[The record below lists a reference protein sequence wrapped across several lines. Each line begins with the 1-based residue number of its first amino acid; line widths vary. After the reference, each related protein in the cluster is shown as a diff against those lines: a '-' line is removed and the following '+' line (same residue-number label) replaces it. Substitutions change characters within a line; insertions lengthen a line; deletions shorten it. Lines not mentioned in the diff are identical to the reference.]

1 MDTRR
6 FELESDYFL
15 QILDTIDSGV
25 HIADH
30 QGNTL
35 WINKTVEK
43 MMGINRKDVIGIN
56 VAEQEQNG
64 IYSPS
69 VIRRALEQKKT
80 ITLVQRMQNGKK
92 YMSSAHILYNRK
104 NEPHYVIAH
113 GPDFNKIL
121 VEGSQVEIDE
131 IRLLLERYIRE
142 MRRAKVKQSYLF
154 REEHVFIGKSKA
166 FDTLTEFIEKVA
178 DVETTVLI
186 IGETGVGKNVVAEK
200 IHQTSERQENPFIH
214 INCAAIPEALLESEL
229 FGYQKGAFT
238 GANNSG
244 KLGLVKMAENGT
256 LFLDEVSELPL
267 PLQSKLLQLLQ
278 NKTYLPIGASE
289 TVKAN
294 VRIIAATNQDLEM
307 LVDQGKFRTD
317 LFYRLNVLPI
327 NIPPLRERQ
336 DDIFPL
342 LCFYLQNFNSKY
354 NRNRKL
360 SNEAIQALQ
369 QYRWPG
375 NIRELENVLEQ
386 LVIMSKKDEITL
398 ADLPQRYRVLAEKE
412 VHNFSVSQTA
422 CLKKTL
428 QDIEREIINQ
438 SYQEHKTTR
447 KTAKALGITQSSL
460 IRRLAKYNMDATRS

>member
-1 MDTRR
+1 MVTHR

-30 QGNTL
+30 KGNTI
-35 WINKTVEK
+35 WINRTVEK
-43 MMGINRKDVIGIN
+43 MIGIKREDLIGIN
-56 VAEQEQNG
+56 VSQQEQNG
-64 IYSPS
+64 MFSPS
-69 VIRRALEQKKT
+69 VIRTALEQKKKS
-80 ITLVQRMQNGKK
+80 TLVQRMQNGKK
-92 YMSSAHILYNRK
+92 YMVSAHILYNQK
-104 NEPHYVIAH
+104 NELQYVITH
-113 GPDFNKIL
+113 GPDFNKVL
-121 VEGSQVEIDE
+121 LEGSPAEVDE

-142 MRRAKVKQSYLF
+142 LRRANVKQSYF
-154 REEHVFIGKSKA
+154 GKEEPDFIGKSKA
-166 FDTLTEFIEKVA
+166 FDMLTEFIEKVS

-186 IGETGVGKNVVAEK
+186 AGETGVGKNVVAEH
-200 IHQTSERQENPFIH
+200 IHQLSERQGHPFIH

-238 GANNSG
+238 GANNNG
-244 KLGLVKMAENGT
+244 KLGLVKMAEKGT

-267 PLQSKLLQLLQ
+267 PLQSKLLHLLQ
-278 NKTYLPIGASE
+278 NKTYLPIGSFE

-307 LVDQGKFRTD
+307 LVEQGKFRAD

-327 NIPPLRERQ
+327 QIPPLRERQ

-342 LCFYLQNFNSKY
+342 LCFYLQKFNSN

-360 SNEAIQALQ
+360 SNEAIHALQ

-386 LVIMSKKDEITL
+386 LVIMSKQDEITL
-398 ADLPQRYRVLAEKE
+398 PDLPKRYLEQAEKE
-412 VHNFSVSQTA
+412 AHSFSVSQTA
-422 CLKKTL
+422 CLKQTL
-428 QDIEREIINQ
+428 HDIEKKIIIQ

-460 IRRLAKYNMDATRS
+460 IRRLAKYNMDV

>member
-1 MDTRR
+1 MDTHR

-25 HIADH
+25 HIADY

-43 MMGINRKDVIGIN
+43 MIGIKREDLIGIN
-56 VAEQEQNG
+56 VSQQEQNG
-64 IYSPS
+64 MFSPS
-69 VIRRALEQKKT
+69 VIRTALEQKKKS
-80 ITLVQRMQNGKK
+80 TLVQRMQNGKK
-92 YMSSAHILYNRK
+92 YMVSAHILYNQK
-104 NEPHYVIAH
+104 NEPQYVIAY
-113 GPDFNKIL
+113 GPDFNKVL
-121 VEGSQVEIDE
+121 LEGSPAEVDE

-142 MRRAKVKQSYLF
+142 LRRSNVKQSYNGK
-154 REEHVFIGKSKA
+154 EEHAFIGKSKA

-186 IGETGVGKNVVAEK
+186 AGETGVGKNVVAEH
-200 IHQTSERQENPFIH
+200 IHQLSERQEHPFIH

-244 KLGLVKMAENGT
+244 KLGLVKMAEKGT

-278 NKTYLPIGASE
+278 NKTYLPIGSSE

-307 LVDQGKFRTD
+307 LVEQGKFRAD

-327 NIPPLRERQ
+327 HIPPLRERQ

-342 LCFYLQNFNSKY
+342 LCFYLQKFNSKY

-360 SNEAIQALQ
+360 SNEAIHALQ

-386 LVIMSKKDEITL
+386 LVIMAKKDEITIH
-398 ADLPQRYRVLAEKE
+398 DLPKRYLEQADKE
-412 VHNFSVSQTA
+412 VHSFSVSQTA
-422 CLKKTL
+422 CLKTTL
-428 QDIEREIINQ
+428 YDIEREIILQ

-460 IRRLAKYNMDATRS
+460 IRRMAKYNMDVSRS